1 MGQPSYSIEEVYK
14 EIVAINGYFTEN
26 DNGQLTVNNAHKLID
41 DYCHSWCVS
50 ENGECHD
57 YFQLASCSV
66 FYLLNNLKD
75 KFDSKYDKLAEYA
88 ILWLSYKLN
97 QNKKYS
103 TIELNDFYTNYIEKN
118 DNYNNKINDDDDNMT
133 YKEIINKNNDLM
145 DNNEISKFNGPF
157 SILCILYNEIN
168 KTNWNCNK
176 CSKDA
181 NEFVQKY
188 KELNENS
195 NINGNPSYSKLLSTL
210 SNDYDNLKKKC
221 TDFPPL
227 TELTPKKSSTQ
238 NPVVNTVDSPGKG
251 AEKVLGDTPE
261 VTSSSSSILNTVIP
275 GLSIFAIPV
284 FLGVAYKVNN
294 NELKTIIFKLYFCD
308 PLYAFIKKYII
319 IFPFLY

>member
-103 TIELNDFYTNYIEKN
+103 TIELNNFYTKRIEKN
-118 DNYNNKINDDDDNMT
+118 QYYKNKINGDHGLT
-133 YKEIINKNNDLM
+133 YKEIIDKKKDLM
-145 DNNEISKFNGPF
+145 NTNEISKFNGPF
-157 SILCILYNEIN
+157 SILCKLYNEIKKN
-168 KTNWNCNK
+168 NRDCTNLSQK
-176 CSKDA
+176 A
-181 NEFVQKY
+181 NEFVQNF
-188 KELNENS
+188 ENLNQDSSIIGNNS
-195 NINGNPSYSKLLSTL
+195 YREILSNL
-210 SNDYDNLKKKC
+210 FNDYDNFKN
-221 TDFPPL
+221 DY
-227 TELTPKKSSTQ
+227 
-238 NPVVNTVDSPGKG
+238 
-251 AEKVLGDTPE
+251 AEKCRGCKD
-261 VTSSSSSILNTVIP
+261 IP
-275 GLSIFAIPV
+275 TLSPFYRH
-284 FLGVAYKVNN
+284 FL
-294 NELKTIIFKLYFCD
+294 
-308 PLYAFIKKYII
+308 
-319 IFPFLY
+319 